1 MRKSMAVPSVAGT
14 SVGHAGSRR
23 AFLLAGCL
31 LALPP
36 FAGGCSIGRGW
47 RKTAPPAPSADPAD
61 LSLSEAARKIR
72 SGELSSVALTE
83 ALLARAEAS
92 RDLNAFITLD
102 RAGALAAARAADAA
116 RGQGRPM
123 GPLHGVPIV
132 VKDNIHVAGLPN
144 TAGTPA
150 LRGFVPKDS
159 APVVK
164 SLTDAGAIVLGK
176 TNLHELAFGITSAN
190 DAFGVV
196 KNAVDP
202 ARFGGGSSG
211 GTAVAIARHMA
222 PAGLGTDT
230 GGSVRIPAALNGV
243 VGLRPTLKRYPQEG
257 ITPIATTRDTAGPMA
272 RTVGDIVVLDGIL
285 SGDRSTVLGGS
296 VRGVRLG
303 VPRKPC
309 YDDLEPDVADVMD
322 QLLARLRQA
331 GAVLVEVD
339 ATQIAALNEKVSFP
353 VALYEANRDLGAYL
367 ARYGT
372 GLGIRDVVAK
382 IASPDVKA
390 VFEGPVLG
398 QPMSAETY
406 ADAMAKY
413 RPQLQAAYAKLF
425 AQDRLDAILFPTT
438 PAVARPLAEREE
450 MTLNGRKVPTF
461 PTMIR
466 NTDPGSNAG
475 IPGLAMPAGTTPAG
489 LPVGLELDGP
499 PGSDRRLLEI
509 GLGIESLLEALPI
522 R

>member
-1 MRKSMAVPSVAGT
+1 M
-14 SVGHAGSRR
+14 
-23 AFLLAGCL
+23 FAGCSMRTRG
-31 LALPP
+31 LAVAAP
-36 FAGGCSIGRGW
+36 AG
-47 RKTAPPAPSADPAD
+47 ADPAE
-61 LSLSEAARKIR
+61 LSLVEAARRIR
-72 SGELSSVALTE
+72 NGALSSVSLTE
-83 ALLARAEAS
+83 ALLRRADDG

-102 RAGALAAARAADAA
+102 RAGAMAAAKAADAA
-116 RGQGRPM
+116 RAQGRPL
-123 GPLHGVPIV
+123 GPLHGVPVV

-150 LRGFVPKDS
+150 LRGFVPRTS
-159 APVVK
+159 APVVR
-164 SLTDAGAIVLGK
+164 LLVDAGAIVLGK

-190 DAFGVV
+190 DAFGLVR
-196 KNAVDP
+196 NAIDP
-202 ARFGGGSSG
+202 ARFAGGSSG
-211 GTAVAIARHMA
+211 GTAVAIARRMA

-230 GGSVRIPAALNGV
+230 GGSVRIPAALNGI

-303 VPRKPC
+303 VPRQPF
-309 YDDLEPDVADVMD
+309 YDALEPDVARVME

-331 GAVLVEVD
+331 GAVLVDLD

-353 VALYEANRDLGAYL
+353 VALYEANRDLSAYL
-367 ARYGT
+367 ARHGT
-372 GLGIRDVVAK
+372 GLGIRDVAAK

-390 VFEGPVLG
+390 VFDGPVLG
-398 QPMSAETY
+398 QPMPAETY
-406 ADAMAKY
+406 ADAIARY
-413 RPQLQAAYAKLF
+413 RPQLQAAYAQLF

-438 PAVARPLAEREE
+438 PAAARPLAERDE
-450 MTLNGRKVPTF
+450 MTLNGRKVATF

-475 IPGLAMPAGTTPAG
+475 LPGLAMPAGTTAAG

-499 PGSDRRLLEI
+499 AGSDRRLLEV
-509 GLGIESLLEALPI
+509 GLGIESLLRALPI
-522 R
+522 G